1 MAHVITQLPLID
13 VVVEMTDDNPVV
25 GSGNKFNNKRTE
37 LLIGRGFE
45 SRQPE
50 SRFSLRTP
58 SL

>member
-1 MAHVITQLPLID
+1 VILLENGVSCFPGRRGYGHI
-13 VVVEMTDDNPVV
+13 EAA
-25 GSGNKFNNKRTE
+25 GSNYTRS
-37 LLIGRGFE
+37 RGFE